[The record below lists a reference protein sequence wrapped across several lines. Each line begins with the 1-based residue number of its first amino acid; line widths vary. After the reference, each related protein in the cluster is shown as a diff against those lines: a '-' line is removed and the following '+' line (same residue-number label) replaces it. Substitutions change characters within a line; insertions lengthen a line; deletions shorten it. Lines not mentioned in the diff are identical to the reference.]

1 MRVLVMSRPVTGQES
16 GATAVLVAIL
26 STVLFGMAAFTTDLG
41 MAFVSKRQLQ
51 TASDAAAIAAASV
64 YTEYPGNCPAL
75 RDDSAAKTLAQAAG
89 DDLRESNRPGSSGE
103 SLSVLCSPDGHLEV
117 SYKSSG
123 DTPVYF
129 GGVLGHDEDE
139 IQASRTATATV
150 DVPDSVV
157 GMRPYAMCS
166 HDLPDSGFPSTVR
179 KVAFPQTGPAA
190 SPCKKLSGGWWAVQ
204 CPDEPK
210 DIEKQTREGCD
221 NAVGVVPGQDAHV
234 GDPVALSDH
243 LVNSSEGCG
252 GGLDQDCLEADT
264 GTDLFNGHGL
274 ASVWR
279 GLLGQTIVIPVFCG
293 GSDCDEDA
301 IDGTGTN
308 GRYPVH
314 RLAAVTVCGFHF
326 KKQSDSWEQI
336 EDGVCGDDNN
346 PNGWNAA
353 DGGNDQVYFLFVFST
368 VQTSGTTGASTCAL
382 GDAECDSGLRRVLLT
397 Q

>member
-1 MRVLVMSRPVTGQES
+1 MRVLVTSRPAGQQES

-51 TASDAAAIAAASV
+51 TASDSAAIAAASV
-64 YTEYPGNCPAL
+64 YTQYPGTCAELGHN
-75 RDDSAAKTLAQAAG
+75 SAAEILAQAAG
-89 DDLRESNRPGSSGE
+89 DELRATNRPGSSGE
-103 SLSVLCSPDGHLEV
+103 SLTVSCSANGHLDV
-117 SYKSSG
+117 SYKSAG

-129 GGVLGHDEDE
+129 GGILGHDEDE
-139 IQASRTATATV
+139 IQTSRTATATV

-179 KVAFPQTGPAA
+179 KVAFPETGPAA
-190 SPCKKLSGGWWAVQ
+190 SPCKKLNGGWWAVQ
-204 CPDEPK
+204 CPGEAK

-221 NAVGVVPGQDAHV
+221 NPVGVVPGQEAHLD
-234 GDPVALSDH
+234 DPVALSDH
-243 LVNSSEGCG
+243 LVDSDEGCG

-274 ASVWR
+274 AAIWTDLV
-279 GLLGQTIVIPVFCG
+279 GQTIVIPVFCG

-326 KKQSDSWEQI
+326 KKQTGYWAQTDV
-336 EDGVCGDDNN
+336 GVCGDYNN
-346 PNGWNAA
+346 SEGWKAA
-353 DGGNDQVYFLFVFST
+353 DGDNDEVYFLFVFST

-382 GDAECDSGLRRVLLT
+382 GDPDCDSGLRRVLLT